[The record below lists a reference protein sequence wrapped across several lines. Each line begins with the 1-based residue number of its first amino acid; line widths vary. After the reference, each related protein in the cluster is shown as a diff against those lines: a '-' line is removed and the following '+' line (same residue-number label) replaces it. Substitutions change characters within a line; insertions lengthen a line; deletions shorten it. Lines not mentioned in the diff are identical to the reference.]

1 MALDGVFDH
10 GLPFTMIFS
19 DNARAYEDSLTRLAA
34 WCAADTGC
42 ALHGRD
48 ALALYDSL
56 VQRANRQ
63 PIPAPGCAKRPC
75 RRIVSGSDLQLAAYN
90 FLLFKQPVAAFGE
103 PGWNGLAQ
111 ALARRRPGTPA
122 PSPSLWRPARER
134 PRSPAWRSTA
144 PTSHHSC
151 TATTTSP
158 P

>member
-19 DNARAYEDSLTRLAA
+19 DNARAYEDSLTRFAA
-34 WCAADTGC
+34 WCAADPGC

-48 ALALYDSL
+48 VLALYDEL

-63 PIPAPGCAKRPC
+63 PIQAPGCTDHPC
-75 RRIVSGSDLQLAAYN
+75 RRTVSGSDLQLAAYN

-111 ALARRRPGTPA
+111 ALAQAEAGGRQRLRPALGDQPQREPVPRPGGA
-122 PSPSLWRPARER
+122 ALRVSLLRARL
-134 PRSPAWRSTA
+134 
-144 PTSHHSC
+144 
-151 TATTTSP
+151 
-158 P
+158 